1 MKIGLFFGSFN
12 PIHIGH
18 LIIAQFFAQETD
30 LEKVLLVPSPQNP
43 LKKSSELLFES
54 DRLKMVDLCIE
65 DHPKLF
71 LEDIELALPKPSY
84 TFKTLEQLRKK
95 YKHDELVLI
104 IGSDSLENFHLW
116 KNYEDIL
123 KSHKVY
129 VYPRSKEIKHKFV
142 SEESKAQ
149 IKIFKA
155 PIIEVSSTR
164 IRENKKNG
172 ILNNYLVFYKA
183 LEYFNNLK

>member
-18 LIIAQFFAQETD
+18 LIIAQFFTQETD

-43 LKKSSELLFES
+43 LKKTSELLSES
-54 DRLKMVDLCIE
+54 DRLKMVELCIE
-65 DHPKLF
+65 DHPNL
-71 LEDIELALPKPSY
+71 LIEDIEFTLPKPSY

-95 YKHDELVLI
+95 YMQDELVLI

-129 VYPRSKEIKHKFV
+129 VYPRTKEIKHRIIAQELKP
-142 SEESKAQ
+142 Q

-155 PIIEVSSTR
+155 PIIEVSSTK
-164 IRENKKNG
+164 IRENKKKG

-183 LEYFNNLK
+183 LDYFNNL